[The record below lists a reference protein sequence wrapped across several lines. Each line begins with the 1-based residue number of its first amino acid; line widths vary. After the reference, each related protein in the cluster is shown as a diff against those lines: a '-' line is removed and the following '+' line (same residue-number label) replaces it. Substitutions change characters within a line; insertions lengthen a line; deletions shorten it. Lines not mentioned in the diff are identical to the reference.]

1 MCMRSHPS
9 SFDLCFLL
17 PRPAPG
23 RVYGGLQ
30 RGLVEQGGCQLE
42 MEPPLI
48 RILGES
54 QPAVFN
60 AAASLLQDAVRGGPL
75 AISAVL
81 HTPVRP
87 SGFDRWH
94 IIVGAPVAF
103 SPTGLDPYFP
113 TVAQV
118 KRAEAS

>member
-1 MCMRSHPS
+1 MRSHPA
-9 SFDLCFLL
+9 SFDLSFLL

-30 RGLVEQGGCQLE
+30 RGVVEQLGCELE
-42 MEPPLI
+42 LDLPLVRI
-48 RILGES
+48 RGAG
-54 QPAVFN
+54 QPGVFN
-60 AAASLLQDAVRGGPL
+60 AAAALLQEAVRGGPT
-75 AISAVL
+75 AISAIL
-81 HTPVRP
+81 HTPARP

-113 TVAQV
+113 NQAT
-118 KRAEAS
+118 R

>member
-1 MCMRSHPS
+1 MRSHPA
-9 SFDLCFLL
+9 SFDLSFLL

-23 RVYGGLQ
+23 RVYSAMQ
-30 RGLVEQGGCQLE
+30 RGLVEQLDCALE
-42 MEPPLI
+42 LELPLVRI
-48 RILGES
+48 RGAS
-54 QPAVFN
+54 QARVFN
-60 AAASLLQDAVRGGPL
+60 AAAALLQDAVRGGPT
-75 AISAVL
+75 AIGAIL

-113 TVAQV
+113 NA
-118 KRAEAS
+118 ASGS

>member
-1 MCMRSHPS
+1 MRSS
-9 SFDLCFLL
+9 NGSFDLSFLL

-30 RGLVEQGGCQLE
+30 RGLVEQLGCEIELELPLLRIRGG
-42 MEPPLI
+42 
-48 RILGES
+48 S
-54 QPAVFN
+54 QPLVFN
-60 AAASLLQDAVRGGPL
+60 AAAALLQEAVRGGPT
-75 AISAVL
+75 AISAIL
-81 HTPVRP
+81 HSPARP

-113 TVAQV
+113 NQAA
-118 KRAEAS
+118 R

>member
-1 MCMRSHPS
+1 MRSHPG
-9 SFDLCFLL
+9 SFDLSFLL

-23 RVYGGLQ
+23 RVYSGLQ
-30 RGLVEQGGCQLE
+30 RGLVERDGCALEVELPFVRIRGGN
-42 MEPPLI
+42 
-48 RILGES
+48 

-60 AAASLLQDAVRGGPL
+60 AAAALLQDAVRGGPA
-75 AISAVL
+75 AISAIL
-81 HTPVRP
+81 HTPTRP

-113 TVAQV
+113 VSA
-118 KRAEAS
+118 RSNEGS